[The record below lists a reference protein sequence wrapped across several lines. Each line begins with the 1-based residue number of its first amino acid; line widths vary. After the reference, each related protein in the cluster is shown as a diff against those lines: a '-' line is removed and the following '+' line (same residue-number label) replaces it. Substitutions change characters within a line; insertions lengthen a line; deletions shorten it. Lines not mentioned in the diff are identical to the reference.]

1 VTKGLADTS
10 LFIANETGRRL
21 EEARLPD
28 ELSVSIITIA
38 ELRAGVLAASDV
50 DVRVQRLNTL
60 TAALQLDPIPID
72 DSVAERWAAL
82 RIMLRDRSMGMPV
95 NDSWIAATAMSQKIP
110 VVTQDDDFPSSLPGL
125 DVLRV

>member
-1 VTKGLADTS
+1 M
-10 LFIANETGRRL
+10 
-21 EEARLPD
+21 
-28 ELSVSIITIA
+28 SIITIA

-50 DVRVQRLNTL
+50 DVRIQRLNTL

-82 RIMLRDRSMGMPV
+82 RIMLRDRSMRMPV
-95 NDSWIAATAMSQKIP
+95 NDSWIAATAMSQRIP

-125 DVLRV
+125 EVLRV